1 MELSRALVTT
11 TEANGSAS
19 PELASNTVPVTAAIL
34 GLGRP
39 SPGFWPHATGVAND
53 KSSPH
58 VNARR
63 GK

>member
-39 SPGFWPHATGVAND
+39 SPGF
-53 KSSPH
+53 
-58 VNARR
+58 
-63 GK
+63 